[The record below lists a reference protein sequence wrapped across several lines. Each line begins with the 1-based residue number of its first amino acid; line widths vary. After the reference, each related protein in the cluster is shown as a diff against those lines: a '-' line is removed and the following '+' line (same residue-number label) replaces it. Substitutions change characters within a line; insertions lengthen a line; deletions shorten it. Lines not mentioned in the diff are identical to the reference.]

1 MIFTGN
7 YPINYDNTTSIRTEM
22 NKYLKPAFSNSFS
35 KFMYQKAHYYS
46 FTFDTI
52 IALLENIGFKIQNK
66 ESRQE
71 YTLKNFLNWY
81 FSKKPQSSFDEA
93 TSSSKILNN
102 FDDNLEKS
110 INNNRRLLENVYC
123 KKH

>member
-1 MIFTGN
+1 
-7 YPINYDNTTSIRTEM
+7 
-22 NKYLKPAFSNSFS
+22 
-35 KFMYQKAHYYS
+35 MYQKAQYYS

-52 IALLENIGFKIQNK
+52 IALLENIGFKVQNK

-93 TSSSKILNN
+93 TSPSKILNN

-110 INNNRRLLENVYC
+110 INNLFKNFEAQFNKIVNENEVGDTIC
-123 KKH
+123 ILAKK